1 LTVSGRFVDT
11 ELSRPRWRFTANYR
25 LHHRLQVGV
34 EYNPKAKE
42 VGPLFT
48 FFLLTETEARPA
60 LFVGTSSDRIGSP
73 EGKQAYYLTVSK
85 YLPLVRASLYGS
97 LNFSEWNDGFNV
109 PVGVGVEFW
118 KGFSVRPMFDGDRS
132 HLLLN
137 YFTDRHGVS
146 LMYVWLEKPGIAFFF
161 GF

>member
-1 LTVSGRFVDT
+1 M
-11 ELSRPRWRFTANYR
+11 SRPRWRFTVNYR
-25 LHHRLQVGV
+25 LNNRLQAGL
-34 EYNPKAKE
+34 EYNPDAEE

-48 FFLLTETEARPA
+48 LFLLTETESRPA

-73 EGKQAYYLTVSK
+73 AGKQAYFVTASK
-85 YLPLVRASLYGS
+85 YVPQLRASLYGS
-97 LNFSEWNDGFNV
+97 LNYSEWVEKFNL
-109 PVGVGVEFW
+109 PVGLGVELG

-137 YFTDRHGVS
+137 YFDDRYGVS
-146 LMYVWLEKPGIAFFF
+146 LMAVWLEKMGVAFFY